1 MDEDDEQGCKR
12 CQYPFGGLPQLPCDC
27 EQRPDDGRGDQD
39 QQNQLQ
45 QRPVLPRYRQ
55 EPADLVHRP
64 VPDEL
69 DKMEYCGDSLLQK
82 VQYLVEDGVHGGC
95 SAASAMYAS
104 CLAIR
109 DSRMNKRNKLLAGS
123 TCEPVRRVPRAIP
136 SQLSQVSACRT
147 ANARLTR
154 RFPDARG
161 RREPGNTPQG
171 RGALARLLTNARM
184 PSESRRGVSTL
195 RRTWM
200 PAGLLYTSAKGL
212 IRLCLRKRP
221 DPTRK
226 LAHAI
231 YPRARISRQPTRQ
244 IGGSRSLDSR
254 GKMEVEQFCVSAK
267 AGLRRA
273 THF

>member
-95 SAASAMYAS
+95 SAASAMSAMYAS

-184 PSESRRGVSTL
+184 PSESRSPRGFDAEEDMDAC
-195 RRTWM
+195 WA
-200 PAGLLYTSAKGL
+200 P
-212 IRLCLRKRP
+212 LCLRKRP

-244 IGGSRSLDSR
+244 IGGSRSLDRR